1 MERINLWG
9 MAVCVL
15 LAVGCSDDRVAV
27 YPTSGTVTFGDGEPV
42 RVGIIEFE
50 SVEHGTTATGRI
62 NEDGTFTLGTYSA
75 DDGAAAGSH
84 RVIAIQVIINDGL
97 VKHHKD
103 HGRAVPPRYASY
115 ETSGLTAE
123 VKAADENSIAVQL
136 D

>member
-1 MERINLWG
+1 MRVYLGRIIL
-9 MAVCVL
+9 VL
-15 LAVGCSDDRVAV
+15 LLLAGCSDDRVAV

-42 RVGIIEFE
+42 RNGVIEFE
-50 SVEHGTTATGRI
+50 SIEHGTTATGRI

>member
-1 MERINLWG
+1 MRVYLGRIILG
-9 MAVCVL
+9 LLL
-15 LAVGCSDDRVAV
+15 LAGCSDDRVAV
-27 YPTSGTVTFGDGEPV
+27 YPTSGTVTFGDGKPV
-42 RVGIIEFE
+42 RNGVIEFE
-50 SVEHGTTATGRI
+50 SIEHGTTATGRI

>member
-1 MERINLWG
+1 MRVYLGRIILG
-9 MAVCVL
+9 LLL
-15 LAVGCSDDRVAV
+15 LAGCSDDRVAV
-27 YPTSGTVTFGDGEPV
+27 YPTSGTVTFGDGDPV

-75 DDGAAAGSH
+75 DDGAAAGSQ
-84 RVIAIQVIINDGL
+84 RVIVIQVIINDGL